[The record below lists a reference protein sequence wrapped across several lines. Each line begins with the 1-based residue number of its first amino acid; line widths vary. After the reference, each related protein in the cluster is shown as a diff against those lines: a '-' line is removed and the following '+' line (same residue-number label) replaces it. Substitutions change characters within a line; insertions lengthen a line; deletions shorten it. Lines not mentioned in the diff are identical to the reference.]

1 MTDSDLKKI
10 HIVFNGQDTPP
21 LKISQL
27 FDANKFNR
35 LTAVTGNV
43 TADFINQYLSR
54 FIKVEVALSSP
65 ENYEAKTGDEVI
77 TKVALTNA
85 LLSAANKKPAKVFE
99 ALTSDNQANVLNNLF
114 QVAIAPTQAIHSRFY
129 LLSNSET
136 HDTRVILGSLNLD
149 SASFDKERNQYEE
162 ILVFDDDIR
171 LFQNL
176 DNHYKNDIKPVL
188 RPFFTEN
195 LLNAA
200 QNQIDESLKD
210 TKGTKNAVVI
220 LDNEVTDQIAAA
232 DMTDLISHDVQKQID
247 ENKIPA
253 MITKSMR
260 DITTNRSQ
268 DKEEAERQI
277 QQHDTIYT
285 LQKTAVSPR
294 AAKPK
299 LKSREKIFKQVQDAL
314 ISGMTPQQRSA
325 EKKYTT
331 FLYDRPMERN
341 LVNNNSGLYVPND
354 TGTHPIQFG
363 KIATISQIRDGL
375 KSIDAVLKGYQQ
387 YVVDYNDDYGK
398 RFYEAILYSFTAPFL
413 WEIRAKASLNPED
426 GNDIPNFLI
435 LGATAGSGKS
445 TLLRIINQLTWNT
458 DRSLIDFGTIYP
470 TDTPQK
476 KAKTV
481 DAIEHYMKLGSSYP
495 VLMDEIEPYFFQQDQ
510 YSRHLVVDTMNE
522 LVNNPHAIAPLI
534 GTTNYDSGF
543 TMLRETARRTYYLQI
558 DKVIDDQQKGE
569 ANKYIYNVRQTLNNT
584 LFKDFVMR
592 MASLLED
599 DETPWRAFDEK
610 TGKLD
615 FLANTRKI
623 FRDYYQMAD
632 MEVPPYFADEI
643 CDDFKESSRNRC
655 AKLYLTQEEDF
666 KYRQQDHSLLFDIS
680 KLNTFNGFTADSI
693 EKYRNALPIELCVDG
708 INGKRGKF
716 VEIKADEFFK
726 WIGERN
732 PYAEEIE
739 ENEASNDETLTTN
752 TAEKVTESPVK
763 EQKKGFWARLFG

>member
-1 MTDSDLKKI
+1 M
-10 HIVFNGQDTPP
+10 
-21 LKISQL
+21 
-27 FDANKFNR
+27 
-35 LTAVTGNV
+35 
-43 TADFINQYLSR
+43 SR
-54 FIKVEVALSSP
+54 GL
-65 ENYEAKTGDEVI
+65 GDV
-77 TKVALTNA
+77 
-85 LLSAANKKPAKVFE
+85 
-99 ALTSDNQANVLNNLF
+99 
-114 QVAIAPTQAIHSRFY
+114 
-129 LLSNSET
+129 
-136 HDTRVILGSLNLD
+136 
-149 SASFDKERNQYEE
+149 
-162 ILVFDDDIR
+162 
-171 LFQNL
+171 
-176 DNHYKNDIKPVL
+176 YK
-188 RPFFTEN
+188 
-195 LLNAA
+195 
-200 QNQIDESLKD
+200 
-210 TKGTKNAVVI
+210 
-220 LDNEVTDQIAAA
+220 
-232 DMTDLISHDVQKQID
+232 
-247 ENKIPA
+247 
-253 MITKSMR
+253 
-260 DITTNRSQ
+260 
-268 DKEEAERQI
+268 RQ
-277 QQHDTIYT
+277 
-285 LQKTAVSPR
+285 
-294 AAKPK
+294 
-299 LKSREKIFKQVQDAL
+299 
-314 ISGMTPQQRSA
+314 
-325 EKKYTT
+325 
-331 FLYDRPMERN
+331 
-341 LVNNNSGLYVPND
+341 
-354 TGTHPIQFG
+354 
-363 KIATISQIRDGL
+363 
-375 KSIDAVLKGYQQ
+375 
-387 YVVDYNDDYGK
+387 
-398 RFYEAILYSFTAPFL
+398 
-413 WEIRAKASLNPED
+413 
-426 GNDIPNFLI
+426 
-435 LGATAGSGKS
+435 
-445 TLLRIINQLTWNT
+445 TWNT

-643 CDDFKESSRNRC
+643 CDDFKESSRNRW

-732 PYAEEIE
+732 PYAEDTA
-739 ENEASNDETLTTN
+739 ENEANNEETLTTN
-752 TAEKVTESPVK
+752 TAEKVKESPVK